1 MGDRFMAAREPSREW
16 LSGAYDDLPIG
27 RIIAGYLSITLH
39 AAAGYFP
46 YSLILFSAPPVVSVA
61 LYLSWLGGFLLVAR
75 LREERPWL
83 ALAVP
88 VLEICGFFL
97 LLELGVSQL
106 GWRPV

>member
-1 MGDRFMAAREPSREW
+1 M
-16 LSGAYDDLPIG
+16 
-27 RIIAGYLSITLH
+27 
-39 AAAGYFP
+39 
-46 YSLILFSAPPVVSVA
+46 VSVA

-75 LREERPWL
+75 LGEERRLL

-88 VLEICGFFL
+88 VLEICGFFI